1 MPETHHP
8 TEPGTS
14 RVFLCHSSADKPTVR
29 ELYHRLRSDG
39 ANPWFDEE
47 DLLPGQ
53 VWEKEIPNAVRSSS
67 AVIVCISRNSVE
79 KRGYVHREVKC
90 ALDAAEEQPEGR
102 IFLIP
107 AKLEDCIVPDRLS
120 HLQWVNLFEPDGYER
135 LLKALGQQGI
145 LSSVPLPS
153 TKLRF
158 TVHRAAFL
166 PNGPECF
173 FLNATN
179 LMANSDL
186 EVTHIWLSTSPEV
199 HVIHGDRPLPKR
211 LKPQETWET
220 WIRVDQV
227 PGAELDAVFDLAR
240 ARLSTGEII
249 HSKRNDGVPSYGT
262 VPGGA
267 ITSI

>member
-1 MPETHHP
+1 MPEPHDQTK
-8 TEPGTS
+8 PGMS

-29 ELYHRLRSDG
+29 ELYRRLRSDG
-39 ANPWFDEE
+39 VNPWFDEE

-53 VWEKEIPNAVRSSS
+53 LWEKEIPKAVRSSS
-67 AVIVCISRNSVE
+67 AVIVCISQNSVE
-79 KRGYVHREVKC
+79 KTGYVQKEVSC

-107 AKLEDCIVPDRLS
+107 AKLEDCDVPDRLK
-120 HLQWVNLFEPDGYER
+120 HLHWVNLFEPHGYER
-135 LLKALGQQGI
+135 LLKALGAQGI
-145 LSSVPLPS
+145 LRSGPPPSS
-153 TKLRF
+153 KLRF
-158 TVHRAAFL
+158 TVHRAFFV

-179 LMANSDL
+179 LTAGSDL
-186 EVTHIWLSTSPEV
+186 EVTHVWIATSPEV
-199 HVIHGDRPLPKR
+199 HVIQRDRPLPKR

-227 PGAELDAVFDLAR
+227 PATERDTVFDLAR
-240 ARLSTGEII
+240 ARLSTGEIVR
-249 HSKRNDGVPSYGT
+249 SRRNDGVPSYGT